1 LAEKPFW
8 SEGPTVVEWDGSTD
22 ERAVSSDGTAY
33 KVSDLKP
40 SASEIVGG
48 KINFNNGSVI
58 EITSDILEMGGY
70 IYSVYYGTIYVNT
83 SNGSAYNATIGATL
97 PEPGIY
103 FQKNTYNQIVSLSY
117 GDETVYCLDEKYI
130 PDTIARVSDIPE
142 QIVDESLSATSTNP
156 VQNKVV
162 NEAISN
168 LSTLVGDTSVSDQI
182 DEALLNSQSNWN
194 QNDGTKADYIE
205 NRPFYDNIKTES
217 IYVSSSNQPKATT
230 LSNDLYYG
238 TTTGS
243 STTIQN
249 GSRYKITININGY
262 SSIYTC
268 TRAKLAGAYQY
279 CNVLGNA
286 KLGVDV
292 GFLDGNNSSYP
303 IADTGE
309 PFCFLSYSSTAKN
322 AIISTNQN
330 AQISAFYTVTGEIK
344 QVDEKFIP
352 DTIARVSDIP
362 EQVVAD
368 SELSTTSTNPVQNKV
383 VNEAIN
389 NLNTLV
395 GDTSVAEQ
403 ISEVTYTQTQ
413 VDEFITAVRE
423 FCLPK
428 IRNITL
434 LENSWNF
441 SANYYYQDVAVGV
454 CTPTCKVDLQ
464 PTYAQLATW
473 QDDGLA
479 FTTQSRD
486 GIVRVWA
493 IPDAPREDITVQIS
507 VQEVLGV

>member
-1 LAEKPFW
+1 
-8 SEGPTVVEWDGSTD
+8 
-22 ERAVSSDGTAY
+22 
-33 KVSDLKP
+33 
-40 SASEIVGG
+40 
-48 KINFNNGSVI
+48 
-58 EITSDILEMGGY
+58 
-70 IYSVYYGTIYVNT
+70 
-83 SNGSAYNATIGATL
+83 
-97 PEPGIY
+97 
-103 FQKNTYNQIVSLSY
+103 
-117 GDETVYCLDEKYI
+117 
-130 PDTIARVSDIPE
+130 
-142 QIVDESLSATSTNP
+142 
-156 VQNKVV
+156 
-162 NEAISN
+162 
-168 LSTLVGDTSVSDQI
+168 
-182 DEALLNSQSNWN
+182 
-194 QNDGTKADYIE
+194 
-205 NRPFYDNIKTES
+205 
-217 IYVSSSNQPKATT
+217 
-230 LSNDLYYG
+230 
-238 TTTGS
+238 
-243 STTIQN
+243 
-249 GSRYKITININGY
+249 
-262 SSIYTC
+262 
-268 TRAKLAGAYQY
+268 
-279 CNVLGNA
+279 VLGNA